1 MKHSDLLTITID
13 HLRINTCIGALPL
26 EKTIPQ
32 DFDVTL
38 DFSFPYDGSDRLDQT
53 INYADVCALIS
64 NEMKSG
70 GTLIEHVAA
79 RILDSLTEEWP
90 QIARARVKVSKI
102 APPLSPAPAA
112 TSATLHFS
120 K

>member
-1 MKHSDLLTITID
+1 MKNSDLLTITVER
-13 HLRINTCIGALPL
+13 LRINACIGALPL
-26 EKTIPQ
+26 EKTVPQ

-38 DFSFPYDGSDRLDQT
+38 DFSFPYDGSDRLDRT
-53 INYADVCALIS
+53 INYADVCALICD
-64 NEMKSG
+64 EMKSG
-70 GTLIEHVAA
+70 GNLIEHVAR
-79 RILDSLTEEWP
+79 RILDSLAKRWP
-90 QIARARVKVSKI
+90 QIVRASVTVSKI